1 MDRIEPE
8 LARGATPGF
17 SPERL
22 ARIAAVLG
30 QDAAAGKIAGAVSL
44 VARDGV
50 VVQHEAVGL
59 RDPQSGAAM
68 TRDAIFRIYSMTKPV
83 TSLAIMML
91 AEEGRLL
98 LSDPVSRFIPAFA
111 HLKVGADGRAMQ
123 REPTVQDLLR
133 HTSGLVY
140 GHYGE
145 TPVHHAYRAAA
156 VGLRGDDNA
165 TFVDKLS
172 ALPLAHQPGTA
183 FEYGVSTDV
192 LGRIVEVVSGKPLDA
207 FFTARIFG
215 PLGMVDSGFDVPAA
229 NHGRIAQPGVD
240 PVTGEVPVLNDVT
253 RPVAYKSGGGGGV
266 STAADYLRLAQM
278 FLGGGALG
286 DVRLVS
292 PKTVALM
299 MSDHMVAIGRGPN
312 YLPGPGYGFG
322 LGFAVR
328 LAQGVAAIPGS
339 PGDCYWSG
347 VGGTYFWIDP
357 AERLIAIL
365 MMQAPSQRQYYRQ
378 LFRNLVY
385 QAMTG

>member
-1 MDRIEPE
+1 MDRIEPQ
-8 LARGATPGF
+8 LAPPQSVGF
-17 SPERL
+17 CADRL
-22 ARIAAVLG
+22 GRISAVLG
-30 QDAAAGKIAGAVSL
+30 ADARAGRIAGAVSL
-44 VARDGV
+44 VARDGAV
-50 VVQHEAVGL
+50 VHCEAVGQ
-59 RDPQSGAAM
+59 RDQAAGTAM
-68 TRDAIFRIYSMTKPV
+68 TVDSIFRIYSMTKPV

-98 LSDPVSRFIPAFA
+98 LSDPLSRFIPAFA
-111 HLKVGADGRAMQ
+111 DLRVGVEGAPLR

-156 VGLRGDDNA
+156 VGLRAEDNA
-165 TFVDKLS
+165 TLVEKLARV
-172 ALPLAHQPGTA
+172 ALAFQPGER

-192 LGRIVEVVSGKPLDA
+192 LGRIVEIVSGLPLDR
-207 FFTARIFG
+207 FFAERIFG
-215 PLGMVDSGFDVPAA
+215 PLGMADSGFDVPEGQ
-229 NHGRIAQPGVD
+229 HHRIAQPGVD
-240 PVTGEVPVLNDVT
+240 PGTGEVPVLNDVT

-266 STAADYLRLAQM
+266 STAADYLRLCRL

-292 PKTVALM
+292 PKSVALM
-299 MSDHMVAIGRGPN
+299 MADHMGDIDRGAS

-328 LAQGVAAIPGS
+328 LGAGVSYIPGTA
-339 PGDCYWSG
+339 GDCYWSG

-365 MMQAPSQRQYYRQ
+365 MMQAPNQRQYYRQ

-385 QAMTG
+385 QALTG

>member
-1 MDRIEPE
+1 
-8 LARGATPGF
+8 
-17 SPERL
+17 
-22 ARIAAVLG
+22 
-30 QDAAAGKIAGAVSL
+30 
-44 VARDGV
+44 
-50 VVQHEAVGL
+50 
-59 RDPQSGAAM
+59 
-68 TRDAIFRIYSMTKPV
+68 MTKPV
-83 TSLAIMML
+83 TSLAILML

-98 LSDPVSRFIPAFA
+98 LSDPLSRFIPAFA
-111 HLKVGADGRAMQ
+111 DLRVGADAAPMR

-133 HTSGLVY
+133 HTSGFVY

-165 TFVDKLS
+165 AMMEKLAS
-172 ALPLAHQPGTA
+172 VPLAFQPGES

-192 LGRIVEVVSGKPLDA
+192 LGRIVEVVSGQTLDR
-207 FFTARIFG
+207 FFADRIFG

-229 NHGRIAQPGVD
+229 KHDRIAQPGID
-240 PVTGEVPVLNDVT
+240 PGTGEVPVLNDVT

-266 STAADYLRLAQM
+266 STAADYLRLARL
-278 FLGGGALG
+278 FLGGGAVDG
-286 DVRLVS
+286 VRLVS
-292 PKTVALM
+292 RKTSTLM
-299 MSDHMVAIGRGPN
+299 MADHMGAIGLGAN

-328 LAQGVAAIPGS
+328 LGQGVAPFPGS
-339 PGDCYWSG
+339 AGDCYWSG

-365 MMQAPSQRQYYRQ
+365 MMQAPNQRQYYRQ

-385 QAMTG
+385 QALTG

>member
-8 LARGATPGF
+8 LAPPPSAGF
-17 SPERL
+17 STERL
-22 ARIAAVLG
+22 ARIGAVLG
-30 QDAAAGKIAGAVSL
+30 GDAAAGRIAGAVSL

-50 VVQHEAVGL
+50 VVHCEAVG
-59 RDPQSGAAM
+59 RQDPATGAAM
-68 TRDAIFRIYSMTKPV
+68 SVDSIFRIYSMTKPV

-111 HLKVGADGRAMQ
+111 GLRVGADRAPMR

-133 HTSGLVY
+133 HTSGFVY

-145 TPVHHAYRAAA
+145 SPVHHAYRQAAI
-156 VGLRGDDNA
+156 GLRGDDNA
-165 TFVDKLS
+165 AFVDKL
-172 ALPLAHQPGTA
+172 AQVPLAFQPGEA

-192 LGRIVEVVSGKPLDA
+192 LGRIVEIVSGRPLET
-207 FFTARIFG
+207 FFAERIFG

-229 NHGRIAQPGVD
+229 QHHRIAQPGID
-240 PVTGEVPVLNDVT
+240 PGTGEVPVLNDVT

-266 STAADYLRLAQM
+266 STAADYLRLCRM

-292 PKTVALM
+292 PKTVSLM
-299 MSDHMVAIGRGPN
+299 MSDHMGVIGLGQN

-328 LAQGVAAIPGS
+328 LGAGVAPIPGS
-339 PGDCYWSG
+339 AGDCYWSG

-365 MMQAPSQRQYYRQ
+365 MMQAPNQRQYYRQ

-385 QAMTG
+385 QALVA

>member
-8 LARGATPGF
+8 HATAQAAGF

-22 ARIAAVLG
+22 GRIAAVLG
-30 QDAAAGKIAGAVSL
+30 ADAAAGRIAGAVSL
-44 VARDGV
+44 IARDGV
-50 VVQHEAVGL
+50 VVHHEAVGL
-59 RDPQSGAAM
+59 RDPAAGAPM
-68 TRDAIFRIYSMTKPV
+68 TLDAIFRIYSMTKPV

-98 LSDPVSRFIPAFA
+98 LSDPVSRFIPSFA
-111 HLKVGADGRAMQ
+111 HLKVGEDGVPMR

-140 GHYGE
+140 GAYGE
-145 TPVHHAYRAAA
+145 GPVHHAYRAAA
-156 VGLRGDDNA
+156 IGLRGDDNA
-165 TFVDKLS
+165 TLVDKLS
-172 ALPLAHQPGTA
+172 RVPLAFQPGEA

-192 LGRIVEVVSGKPLDA
+192 LGRIVEVVSGSPLDA
-207 FFTARIFG
+207 FFAERIFG
-215 PLGMVDSGFDVPAA
+215 PLGMVDSGFDVPPAK
-229 NHGRIAQPGVD
+229 HGRIAQPGVD
-240 PVTGEVPVLNDVT
+240 PATGEVPVLNDVT

-266 STAADYLRLAQM
+266 STAADYLRLCRM
-278 FLGGGALG
+278 FLGGGAVG

-299 MSDHMVAIGRGPN
+299 MSDHMGSIGLGAN

-328 LAQGVAAIPGS
+328 LGPGVAWIPGS
-339 PGDCYWSG
+339 TGDCYWSG

-365 MMQAPSQRQYYRQ
+365 MMQAPAQRQHYRQ

-385 QAMTG
+385 QALTG

>member
-8 LARGATPGF
+8 LAPPPTVGF

-22 ARIAAVLG
+22 ARISGVLG
-30 QDAAAGKIAGAVSL
+30 ADAAAGRIAGAVSL

-50 VVQHEAVGL
+50 VVHSAAVGQ
-59 RDPQSGAAM
+59 RDPATGAAM
-68 TRDAIFRIYSMTKPV
+68 TVDSIFRIYSMTKPI

-91 AEEGRLL
+91 AEEGLLL

-111 HLKVGADGRAMQ
+111 TLRVGADRAPMR

-145 TPVHHAYRAAA
+145 TPVHHAYREAAI
-156 VGLRGDDNA
+156 GLRGDDNA
-165 TFVDKLS
+165 AFVDKL
-172 ALPLAHQPGTA
+172 ATVPLAFQPGES

-192 LGRIVEVVSGKPLDA
+192 LGRIVEVASGLPLDR
-207 FFTARIFG
+207 FFAERIFG
-215 PLGMVDSGFDVPAA
+215 PLGMVDTGFDVPEGQ
-229 NHGRIAQPGVD
+229 HHRIAQPGVD
-240 PVTGEVPVLNDVT
+240 PGTGEVPVLNDVT

-266 STAADYLRLAQM
+266 STAADYLKLCRL
-278 FLGGGALG
+278 FLGGGASG
-286 DVRLVS
+286 DVRLVA
-292 PKTVALM
+292 PKTMALM
-299 MSDHMVAIGRGPN
+299 MADHMGAIDRGGN

-328 LAQGVAAIPGS
+328 LAAGVAPIPGS
-339 PGDCYWSG
+339 AGDCYWSG

-365 MMQAPSQRQYYRQ
+365 MMQAPNQRQYYRQ

-385 QAMTG
+385 QALVA

>member
-8 LARGATPGF
+8 LARGAAPGF
-17 SPERL
+17 STERL

-30 QDAAAGKIAGAVSL
+30 ADAAAGRIAGAVSL

-50 VVQHEAVGL
+50 VVHHEAVGL
-59 RDPQSGAAM
+59 RDPKSGAAM

-91 AEEGRLL
+91 AEEGGLL

-111 HLKVGADGRAMQ
+111 RLKVGGDGQAMV

-165 TFVDKLS
+165 AFVEKL
-172 ALPLAHQPGTA
+172 ATVPLAHQPGSA

-192 LGRIVEVVSGKPLDA
+192 LGRIVEVVSGKSLDA
-207 FFTARIFG
+207 FFADRIFG
-215 PLGMVDSGFDVPAA
+215 PLGMVDSGFDVPEAK
-229 NHGRIAQPGVD
+229 HGRIAQPGVD
-240 PVTGEVPVLNDVT
+240 PGTGEVPVLNDVT

-286 DVRLVS
+286 DIRLLA

-299 MSDHMVAIGRGPN
+299 MSDHMGAIGTGPN

-328 LAQGVAAIPGS
+328 LGQGVAPIPGS
-339 PGDCYWSG
+339 AGDCYWSG

-357 AERLIAIL
+357 AERLVAIL
-365 MMQAPSQRQYYRQ
+365 MMQAPNQRQYYRQ
-378 LFRNLVY
+378 VFRNLVY
-385 QAMTG
+385 QALTG